1 MGLCALLAP
10 LLAPAATSSVSASTR
25 LVSQHLA
32 AHGPCARSSH
42 GCSVP
47 PMSGGWTRGVAS
59 WPDPRAERAPRD
71 RPGPFGGGRAPAQ
84 LKPAST
90 LSIDVVLCGE
100 GPALACAG
108 IPRGRSSGGFSHE
121 LPRARVPQRGAVTL
135 ACDGPDSARA
145 RISGSELR
153 DATVGGATL
162 ENTIEAQRVAD
173 DPPKG
178 RQIDVSTLDVA
189 PRAAK
194 VDVLAPIPVAIV
206 SVGATTLL
214 GPSPSLVDPGHD
226 AVLYRSDAQPRGAH
240 VCGVAR
246 RSRVADECAA

>member
-47 PMSGGWTRGVAS
+47 PMSGGWTRGVAT

-71 RPGPFGGGRAPAQ
+71 RPGPFCGGRAPTQ
-84 LKPAST
+84 HKPAST
-90 LSIDVVLCGE
+90 LSIDVGLRGE
-100 GPALACAG
+100 GPALARVG

-153 DATVGGATL
+153 DATIGGATL

-194 VDVLAPIPVAIV
+194 VDVLEPSLAEIV

-226 AVLYRSDAQPRGAH
+226 AVPYRSDAQPRGAH